1 MKNLLAQGINIG
13 GQQITGPIVING
25 KTDFK
30 LADIISEVVGL
41 LIPLGGVILLFVMI
55 WGGYDFMMSRGQPEK
70 LKSAQA
76 KITTGIIGFV
86 LLIFAY
92 VIAKLAATLFGFE
105 QGIL

>member
-1 MKNLLAQGINIG
+1 MKKLFAQQIDVGGQGIS
-13 GQQITGPIVING
+13 GPLVVGG

-30 LADIISEVVGL
+30 LADIVSEIVKF
-41 LIPLGGVILLFVMI
+41 LIPLAGIILLFVMI
-55 WGGYDFMMSRGQPEK
+55 WGGYDFMMSRGNPEK

-86 LLIFAY
+86 LLIFSY
-92 VIAKLAATLFGFE
+92 VITKLVATIFGLG